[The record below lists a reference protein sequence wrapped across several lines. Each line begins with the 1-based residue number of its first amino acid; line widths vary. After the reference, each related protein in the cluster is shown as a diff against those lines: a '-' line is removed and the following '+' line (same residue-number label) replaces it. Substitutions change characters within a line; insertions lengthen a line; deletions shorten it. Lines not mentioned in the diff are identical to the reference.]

1 MLEMTGGADR
11 FSGFSR
17 GRAILRWI
25 CQGFTICLI
34 LLLPNQTTVDGQTP
48 SKSLFTP
55 KFTLRKSGLE
65 LERRTQAGTFFDV
78 VGHKSAVLGYEHRA
92 LESWVYP
99 MKLLDDFELSFR
111 IEGYP
116 LEFRA
121 ADLAVRINARPEATT
136 FTYSHAAFTVQQIIF
151 APVDEPGIIMLLD
164 VKSTL
169 PMSVTVSFRP
179 KLKLAWPA
187 GLMTGNLEWDK
198 KEHVYYITEESK
210 RFVGLIG
217 SPAGQDVSV
226 MPYQEEPRD
235 VPARF
240 VINASPEDLKT
251 SFIPIVIVGGVEGRE
266 KAKATYDRLLNSIPA
281 LYEKNVAY

>member
-1 MLEMTGGADR
+1 MNVSL
-11 FSGFSR
+11 
-17 GRAILRWI
+17 IY
-25 CQGFTICLI
+25 QGLTIGLI
-34 LLLPNQTTVDGQTP
+34 LLLQTHCMSGAQAQT
-48 SKSLFTP
+48 KRGFTP

-78 VGHKSAVLGYEHRA
+78 VGHKSAVFGYEHRA

-99 MKLLDDFELSFR
+99 LKLLDDFELSFR

-121 ADLAVRINARPEATT
+121 ADLAVQINARPEATT
-136 FTYSHAAFTVQQIIF
+136 FTYSHAAFTVRQIIF

-179 KLKLAWPA
+179 RLKLAWPA
-187 GLMTGNLEWDK
+187 GLMTGNLEWNK

-210 RFVGLIG
+210 RFVGVIG
-217 SPAGQDVSV
+217 SPAG
-226 MPYQEEPRD
+226 
-235 VPARF
+235 
-240 VINASPEDLKT
+240 
-251 SFIPIVIVGGVEGRE
+251 
-266 KAKATYDRLLNSIPA
+266 
-281 LYEKNVAY
+281 

>member
-1 MLEMTGGADR
+1 MKG
-11 FSGFSR
+11 
-17 GRAILRWI
+17 WI
-25 CQGFTICLI
+25 YQGFTVCLI
-34 LLLPNQTTVDGQTP
+34 LFLHSQFAQRAQAQPPNA
-48 SKSLFTP
+48 FTP
-55 KFTLRKSGLE
+55 KFTFRKSGLE

-78 VGHKSAVLGYEHRA
+78 VGHKSAVFGYEHRG

-121 ADLAVRINARPEATT
+121 ADLAVLINARPEATT
-136 FTYSHAAFTVQQIIF
+136 FTYSHAAFTVQQTIF
-151 APVDEPGIIMLLD
+151 APVDEPGIVMLLEM
-164 VKSTL
+164 KTTL
-169 PMSVTVSFRP
+169 PMSVKVSFRP

-210 RFVGLIG
+210 RFVGMIG
-217 SPAGQDVSV
+217 SPAGQDLSV

-235 VPARF
+235 VPAHF
-240 VINASPEDLKT
+240 IINPSLEDLRT

-266 KAKATYDRLLNSIPA
+266 KAKAVYDRLLGSIPA
-281 LYEKNVAY
+281 LYEKNVAYYERLENETVSFKDTR